1 MTNKSS
7 PWDGIKTPKTDYI
20 VRKVERNLSIPLHWG
35 KDTEGHCLFVLELE
49 GDHAAYFQKNRIL
62 VYGIKVD
69 LRQLDI
75 VGSQG
80 LILTLETHVDRDLF
94 RGLCETLIDAVKDVE
109 DPAVAL
115 AVVLSHI
122 KRWKAFMAGRKKK
135 VLSAEEI
142 RGLFAELKFL
152 QSLLEAGGYEHETV
166 SAWLGPDDAHQDFI
180 FANTAVEIKSLSGR
194 ERNSISI
201 SSEDQLES
209 IVDSL
214 YLRVFRLGEM
224 PDSDKSVSLNRQV
237 KVVEETLSDA
247 VARELFS
254 DKLASA
260 GYVPLIDYDEPK
272 FIVLGKDT
280 YFVSDD
286 FPKLVRSDLA
296 DGVRKVRYD
305 IELKKMEPFK
315 CDPAFPRWMP
325 VSSPAEA

>member
-1 MTNKSS
+1 MNKKS
-7 PWDGIKTPKTDYI
+7 PWDEIKTPETDYN
-20 VRKVERNLSIPLHWG
+20 VRQVERKLSIPLHWG
-35 KDTEGHCLFVLELE
+35 KDTDGHCLFVLELE
-49 GDHAAYFQKNRIL
+49 GDHTAYFLKNRIL

-122 KRWKAFMAGRKKK
+122 KRWKAFMAGRRKR

-142 RGLFAELKFL
+142 RGLFAELRFL
-152 QSLLEAGGYEHETV
+152 QGLLEAGDREHETI
-166 SAWLGPDDAHQDFI
+166 SAWLGPDDGHQDFI
-180 FANTAVEIKSLSGR
+180 FANTVVEIKAISGR
-194 ERNSISI
+194 ERNSIRI

-209 IVDSL
+209 VVDNL

-224 PDSDKSVSLNRQV
+224 PDSDKSVSLNGQV
-237 KVVEETLSDA
+237 IVIEELLSDA
-247 VARELFS
+247 DARELLS

-272 FIVLGKDT
+272 FIVLGKTT
-280 YFVSDD
+280 YLVSDE

-296 DGVRKVRYD
+296 EGVLKVRYD
-305 IELKKMEPFK
+305 IELNSIEPFK
-315 CDPAFPRWMP
+315 CDDDIKW
-325 VSSPAEA
+325 EG